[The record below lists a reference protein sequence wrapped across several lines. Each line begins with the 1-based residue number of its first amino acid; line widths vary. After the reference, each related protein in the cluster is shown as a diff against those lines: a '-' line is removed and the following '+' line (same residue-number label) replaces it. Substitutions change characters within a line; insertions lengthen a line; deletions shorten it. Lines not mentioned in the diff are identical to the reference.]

1 MPKQKQTE
9 TETAT
14 ENDRGSGDLLSWV
27 EAKSLALTQRIAFVG
42 VIGMV
47 IIGILTVIDVVVL
60 RSMFKAPIPG
70 SNEFLV
76 TIFAVAIAAVLP
88 SGFAQR
94 AVLDIDILAKRFG
107 KRTTAWLRA
116 VGSAIFTATLI
127 LIAWRTGVRTYEA
140 HLRGMETMILQWPM
154 WPFLWTITIFFAM
167 CVPVQF
173 VSFLRSVALAIDA
186 TRQSTSSPTDSEALQ
201 TKLVTR
207 RAKKNGGCVPGI
219 GRPAMKISIGV
230 VVVGVILYLG
240 IGPLNPLLKSHGTSL
255 AIFMF
260 FFLWV
265 VILFLVPLA
274 AALVICSLLGAAVL
288 AGFSPAL
295 SVLGSETVG
304 LITNADLA
312 VIPLFLMM
320 SGFATA
326 GGMSADIFRLA
337 HALFGFLRGGLA
349 IATIG
354 GCAGFGALTGSSV
367 ATVATIGSVAL
378 PEMKR
383 RGYSMELST
392 GTIAAGGTLGQLVP
406 PSTAIVI
413 YALLVEQSI
422 GRLYIA
428 VLIPA
433 MITALFYMMT
443 VSLTIRLNPLSA
455 PVRDKFSG
463 RELLLALKSSV
474 WVFLMFGSV
483 IGGIY
488 TGVFTATEAASVG
501 AVIAFLV
508 ALFRGK
514 LKKGALWQVVGE
526 TTRSTSMLYFLIIGG
541 MVISFFM
548 GTSGLPETLTKT
560 LTGSGL
566 PGLAIVCILVGIYIL
581 LGMIMD
587 SFAVMIATACLVAPI
602 VISFGYDPIWWGII
616 MVVLIE
622 MGVVT
627 PPFGLNLFAIK
638 SIAPDVSLTTVY
650 RGVIPFIF
658 ADIIKLVLLIA
669 FPYLILCLVN
679 VAVK

>member
-1 MPKQKQTE
+1 MAQGQIE
-9 TETAT
+9 VETAT
-14 ENDRGSGDLLSWV
+14 ENHRVSGDWLARV
-27 EAKSLALTQRIAFVG
+27 EAKALALTQRIAFVG

-60 RSMFKAPIPG
+60 RSIFKAPIPG

-94 AVLDIDILAKRFG
+94 AVLDIDLLAKRFG
-107 KRTTAWLRA
+107 KRLTAWLRA
-116 VGSAIFTATLI
+116 AGGAIFTATLV

-140 HLRGMETMILQWPM
+140 HVRGMETVILQWPM
-154 WPFLWTITIFFAM
+154 WPFLWAITVFFAM

-186 TRQSTSSPTDSEALQ
+186 TLESVSSPADSDALQ
-201 TKLVTR
+201 NKLASR
-207 RAKKNGGCVPGI
+207 RAKKHLDTVTGI
-219 GRPAMKISIGV
+219 GRPAMKITIGV
-230 VVVGVILYLG
+230 VVVAAILYFG
-240 IGPLNPLLKSHGTSL
+240 IGALSPLVKSHGTIL

-260 FFLWV
+260 FFLWT
-265 VILFLVPLA
+265 VILWLVPLA
-274 AALVICSLLGAAVL
+274 AALVICAVLGAAAL

-367 ATVATIGSVAL
+367 ATVATIGSAAL

-413 YALLVEQSI
+413 YALLLEQSI

-443 VSLTIRLNPLSA
+443 VSITIRLNPLSA

-463 RELLLALKSSV
+463 RELALALKSSV

-541 MVISFFM
+541 MVTSFFM
-548 GTSGLPETLTKT
+548 GTSGLPESLTKT
-560 LTGSGL
+560 LTRSGL
-566 PGLAIVCILVGIYIL
+566 PGLAVVCILVGIYVL

-602 VISFGYDPIWWGII
+602 IISFGYDPIWWGII

-638 SIAPDVSLTTVY
+638 SIAP
-650 RGVIPFIF
+650 
-658 ADIIKLVLLIA
+658 
-669 FPYLILCLVN
+669 
-679 VAVK
+679 

>member
-1 MPKQKQTE
+1 MTE
-9 TETAT
+9 EQNVRT
-14 ENDRGSGDLLSWV
+14 SGDLLARA
-27 EAKSLALTQRIAFVG
+27 EAKALALTQRIAFVG

-88 SGFAQR
+88 SGFAQH
-94 AVLDIDILAKRFG
+94 AVLDIDLLANRFG
-107 KRTTAWLRA
+107 ERLTAWLRA
-116 VGSAIFTATLI
+116 VGSAIFTATLV

-140 HLRGMETMILQWPM
+140 HVRGMETVILQWPM
-154 WPFLWTITIFFAM
+154 WPFLWAITIFFAM
-167 CVPVQF
+167 CAPVQF
-173 VSFLRSVALAIDA
+173 VSFLRSLTSAVAVSRRKSQQGESRGEVLESHQGNCPIGSRSLPQPKITSPAAAI
-186 TRQSTSSPTDSEALQ
+186 L
-201 TKLVTR
+201 
-207 RAKKNGGCVPGI
+207 
-219 GRPAMKISIGV
+219 IGV
-230 VVVGVILYLG
+230 LVAATIFYFGTGALHPV
-240 IGPLNPLLKSHGTSL
+240 LKSHGTAL

-260 FFLWV
+260 LFLWAV
-265 VILFLVPLA
+265 VLFLVPLA
-274 AALVICSLLGAAVL
+274 AALVICAILGAAVL

-413 YALLVEQSI
+413 YALLLEQSI

-428 VLIPA
+428 VLVPA
-433 MITALFYMMT
+433 LITALFYMAT
-443 VSLTIRLNPLSA
+443 VSLTIQLNPRSA

-463 RELLLALKSSV
+463 RELVLALRGAI

-488 TGVFTATEAASVG
+488 TGIFTATEAASVG

-541 MVISFFM
+541 LVTSFFM
-548 GTSGLPETLTKT
+548 GTSGLPESMTKT
-560 LTGSGL
+560 LMGSGL
-566 PGLAIVCILVGIYIL
+566 PGLAVVCILVGIYIL

-602 VISFGYDPIWWGII
+602 ILSFGYDPIWWGIV
-616 MVVLIE
+616 MVILIE

-627 PPFGLNLFAIK
+627 PPFGLNLFAMK
-638 SIAPDVSLTTVY
+638 SIAPEVSLTTVY
-650 RGVIPFIF
+650 RGVIPFIL
-658 ADIIKLVLLIA
+658 ADMVKLVLLIA
-669 FPYLILCLVN
+669 FPFLILWLGGT
-679 VAVK
+679 ALK

>member
-1 MPKQKQTE
+1 M
-9 TETAT
+9 
-14 ENDRGSGDLLSWV
+14 GGIGDLLGWI
-27 EAKSLALTQRIAFVG
+27 EKKTIALTQRIAFAG

-60 RSMFKAPIPG
+60 RSIFRAPIPG

-76 TIFAVAIAAVLP
+76 TIFAVAIAAVLA
-88 SGFAQR
+88 SGIAQH
-94 AVLDIDILAKRFG
+94 AVLDIDMLAKWFG
-107 KRTTAWLRA
+107 KRLTARLRA
-116 VGSAIFTATLI
+116 VGSAVFTAVLI

-140 HLRGMETMILQWPM
+140 HLRGMETTILQWPM
-154 WPFLWTITIFFAM
+154 WPFLWSITAM
-167 CVPVQF
+167 FMLCVPVQF
-173 VSFLRSVALAIDA
+173 VSFLRSVVSAFDVPHQPVSAPADSAALQSNPA
-186 TRQSTSSPTDSEALQ
+186 TRCTKTTSQGES
-201 TKLVTR
+201 K
-207 RAKKNGGCVPGI
+207 I
-219 GRPAMKISIGV
+219 GRPAVMISIGV
-230 VVVGVILYLG
+230 VLVAAILYFG
-240 IGPLNPLLKSHGTSL
+240 IDSLNPLFKSHGTGL

-274 AALVICSLLGAAVL
+274 AGMVICALLGAAAL
-288 AGFSPAL
+288 EGFPAAL
-295 SVLGSETVG
+295 SVLGSETIG
-304 LITNADLA
+304 LITNGDLA

-354 GCAGFGALTGSSV
+354 GCAGFGALTGSSI

-406 PSTAIVI
+406 PSTAIVV
-413 YALLVEQSI
+413 YALLLEQSI
-422 GRLYIA
+422 GRLYVA

-443 VSLTIRLNPLSA
+443 VSVTIRLNPLSA
-455 PVRDKFSG
+455 PVRDKFNG
-463 RELLLALKSSV
+463 RELVLALKDSV
-474 WVFLMFGSV
+474 WVFLMFGMV

-560 LTGSGL
+560 LIRSGL
-566 PGLAIVCILVGIYIL
+566 PGLAIICILVGIYIL

-587 SFAVMIATACLVAPI
+587 SFAVMIATAPLVAPI
-602 VISFGYDPIWWGII
+602 IARFGYDPIWWGII
-616 MVVLIE
+616 MVILVE

-627 PPFGLNLFAIK
+627 PPFGLNLFALK
-638 SIAPDVSLTTVY
+638 SLAPDVSLATVY

-658 ADIIKLVLLIA
+658 ADLVKLVLLIA
-669 FPYLILCLVN
+669 FPFLTLWLVN
-679 VAVK
+679 MALN

>member
-1 MPKQKQTE
+1 
-9 TETAT
+9 
-14 ENDRGSGDLLSWV
+14 
-27 EAKSLALTQRIAFVG
+27 
-42 VIGMV
+42 
-47 IIGILTVIDVVVL
+47 VL
-60 RSMFKAPIPG
+60 RAVFKAPIPG

-107 KRTTAWLRA
+107 KRGTAWLRA
-116 VGSAIFTATLI
+116 VGSAIFTATLV

-154 WPFLWTITIFFAM
+154 WPFLWSITVLFVL

-186 TRQSTSSPTDSEALQ
+186 TRQSTSVPADSEALQ
-201 TKLVTR
+201 TKPATR
-207 RAKKNGGCVPGI
+207 CAKTNLDTGSRI
-219 GRPAMKISIGV
+219 SRLTMKISIGV
-230 VVVGVILYLG
+230 VVVAAILYFG
-240 IGPLNPLLKSHGTSL
+240 IDSLNPLLKPHGTSL

-260 FFLWV
+260 LFLWA

-274 AALVICSLLGAAVL
+274 AALVICALLGAAAL

-349 IATIG
+349 LATIG

-413 YALLVEQSI
+413 YALLLEQSI

-433 MITALFYMMT
+433 MLTALLYMVA
-443 VSLTIRLNPLSA
+443 VSVTIRLNPLSA

-463 RELLLALKSSV
+463 RELVLALKGSV

-488 TGVFTATEAASVG
+488 AGVFTATEAASVG

-514 LKKGALWQVVGE
+514 LKKGSLWQVVGE

-548 GTSGLPETLTKT
+548 GTSGLPETVTKT

-566 PGLAIVCILVGIYIL
+566 SGLAIVCILVGIYIL
-581 LGMIMD
+581 LGMVMD

-602 VISFGYDPIWWGII
+602 VVSFGYDPIWWGII

-658 ADIIKLVLLIA
+658 ADMVKLVLLIA
-669 FPYLILCLVN
+669 FPYLVLCLVN

>member
-1 MPKQKQTE
+1 MTQEQ
-9 TETAT
+9 
-14 ENDRGSGDLLSWV
+14 NQRGPGDWLSHV
-27 EAKSLALTQRIAFVG
+27 EAMVLALTQRIAFVG
-42 VIGMV
+42 VLGMV

-60 RSMFKAPIPG
+60 RSIFKAPIPG

-88 SGFAQR
+88 SGFAQH
-94 AVLDIDILAKRFG
+94 AVLDIDMLAKRLG
-107 KRTTAWLRA
+107 KSLTAWLRA
-116 VGSAIFTATLI
+116 VGSGIFTATLV
-127 LIAWRTGVRTYEA
+127 LIAWRTGVYTYEA
-140 HLRGMETMILQWPM
+140 HLRGMETVILQWRM
-154 WPFLWTITIFFAM
+154 WPFLWSITVLLLL

-173 VSFLRSVALAIDA
+173 VSFLRSVASAVGATHSSSSWPVNSKAIQNHPAKRQANADPDA
-186 TRQSTSSPTDSEALQ
+186 GLKISL
-201 TKLVTR
+201 
-207 RAKKNGGCVPGI
+207 
-219 GRPAMKISIGV
+219 PAMKISIGIV
-230 VVVGVILYLG
+230 LVATILYFG
-240 IGPLNPLLKSHGTSL
+240 TNFLNPLLKSHGTGL
-255 AIFMF
+255 AIFML

-274 AALVICSLLGAAVL
+274 AGMIICALLGAAAL
-288 AGFSPAL
+288 GGFPHAL

-304 LITNADLA
+304 LITNSDLA
-312 VIPLFLMM
+312 IIPLFLMM

-337 HALFGFLRGGLA
+337 QALFGFLRGGLA
-349 IATIG
+349 LATIG
-354 GCAGFGALTGSSV
+354 GCAGFGALTGSSI

-383 RGYSMELST
+383 RGYSVELSV

-406 PSTAIVI
+406 PSTAIVV
-413 YALLVEQSI
+413 YALLLEQSI
-422 GRLYIA
+422 GQLYIA
-428 VLIPA
+428 VLVPA
-433 MITALFYMMT
+433 MITALLYMMA
-443 VSLTIRLNPLSA
+443 VSVTIRLNPASA
-455 PVRDKFSG
+455 PARYKFNG
-463 RELLLALKSSV
+463 QEMVLALKGSV

-514 LKKGALWQVVGE
+514 LKKGSLWQVVGE

-560 LTGSGL
+560 LTASGL
-566 PGLAIVCILVGIYIL
+566 PGLAIICILVLLYIV

-587 SFAVMIATACLVAPI
+587 SFAVMIATAPLVAPI
-602 VISFGYDPIWWGII
+602 IMSFGYDPIWWGIV
-616 MVVLIE
+616 MVVLVE

-638 SIAPDVSLTTVY
+638 SLVPDIPLTSVY
-650 RGVIPFIF
+650 RGVIPFLF
-658 ADIIKLVLLIA
+658 ADMVKLALLIA
-669 FPYLILCLVN
+669 FPFLTLWLAN
-679 VAVK
+679 TALK

>member
-1 MPKQKQTE
+1 MAQGPIE
-9 TETAT
+9 VETAT
-14 ENDRGSGDLLSWV
+14 ENHRVSGDRLARA
-27 EAKSLALTQRIAFVG
+27 EATALAVTQRIAFVG

-60 RSMFKAPIPG
+60 RSIFKAPIPG

-94 AVLDIDILAKRFG
+94 AVLDIDLLAKRFG
-107 KRTTAWLRA
+107 KRLTAWLRA
-116 VGSAIFTATLI
+116 AGGAIFTATLV

-140 HLRGMETMILQWPM
+140 HVRGMETVILQWPM
-154 WPFLWTITIFFAM
+154 WPFLWTITVFFAM

-186 TRQSTSSPTDSEALQ
+186 TLQSVSPADSDALQ
-201 TKLVTR
+201 NERSTR
-207 RAKKNGGCVPGI
+207 RAKTNLGFVAGI

-230 VVVGVILYLG
+230 VVVAAILYFG
-240 IGPLNPLLKSHGTSL
+240 IGALNPLVKSHGTSL

-260 FFLWV
+260 LFLWA
-265 VILFLVPLA
+265 VILCLVPLA
-274 AALVICSLLGAAVL
+274 AALVICAVLGAAAL

-349 IATIG
+349 LATIG

-367 ATVATIGSVAL
+367 ATVATIGSAAL

-413 YALLVEQSI
+413 YALLLEQSI

-433 MITALFYMMT
+433 MLTALFYMMT
-443 VSLTIRLNPLSA
+443 VSITIRLNPLSA

-463 RELLLALKSSV
+463 RELVLALKGSI

-541 MVISFFM
+541 MVTSFFM
-548 GTSGLPETLTKT
+548 GTSGLPETLTKA
-560 LTGSGL
+560 LTRSGL
-566 PGLAIVCILVGIYIL
+566 PGLAVVCILVGVYIL

-602 VISFGYDPIWWGII
+602 IITFGYDPIWWGII

-658 ADIIKLVLLIA
+658 ADVVKLALLIA
-669 FPYLILCLVN
+669 FPFLILWLGS
-679 VAVK
+679 AALK

>member
-1 MPKQKQTE
+1 MPEQERTE
-9 TETAT
+9 TEIAT
-14 ENDRGSGDLLSWV
+14 GGTRVSGDLLSWV
-27 EAKSLALTQRIAFVG
+27 ETKTLALTQRIAFVG

-47 IIGILTVIDVVVL
+47 IIGILTVLDVVVL
-60 RSMFKAPIPG
+60 RAVFKAPIPG

-107 KRTTAWLRA
+107 KGTTAWLRA
-116 VGSAIFTATLI
+116 IGGAIFTATLV

-154 WPFLWTITIFFAM
+154 WPFLWSITVLFVL

-186 TRQSTSSPTDSEALQ
+186 TRQSTSSPADSQALQ
-201 TKLVTR
+201 TKLATR
-207 RAKKNGGCVPGI
+207 RAKKNLDTVAGI
-219 GRPAMKISIGV
+219 SRPAMKISIGV
-230 VVVGVILYLG
+230 VVVAAILYFG

-260 FFLWV
+260 LFLWA

-274 AALVICSLLGAAVL
+274 AALVICALLGAAAL

-304 LITNADLA
+304 LITNSDLA

-337 HALFGFLRGGLA
+337 HALLGFLRGGLA
-349 IATIG
+349 LATIG

-413 YALLVEQSI
+413 YALLLEQSI

-433 MITALFYMMT
+433 MLTALLYMAA
-443 VSLTIRLNPLSA
+443 VSVTIRLNPLSA

-463 RELLLALKSSV
+463 RELVLALNGSV

-488 TGVFTATEAASVG
+488 AGVFTATEAASVG

-514 LKKGALWQVVGE
+514 LRKGSLWQVVGE

-566 PGLAIVCILVGIYIL
+566 SGLAIVCILVGIYIL
-581 LGMIMD
+581 LGMVMD

-602 VISFGYDPIWWGII
+602 VVSFGYDPIWWGII

-650 RGVIPFIF
+650 RGVIPFIL
-658 ADIIKLVLLIA
+658 ADILKLALLIA
-669 FPYLILCLVN
+669 FPYLVLCLVN

>member
-1 MPKQKQTE
+1 MS
-9 TETAT
+9 
-14 ENDRGSGDLLSWV
+14 RDLLSWV
-27 EAKSLALTQRIAFVG
+27 ETKTLALTQRIAFVG

-60 RSMFKAPIPG
+60 RAIFKAPIPG

-76 TIFAVAIAAVLP
+76 TVFAVAIAAVLP
-88 SGFAQR
+88 SGFAQG

-107 KRTTAWLRA
+107 KPTTAWLRA
-116 VGSAIFTATLI
+116 VGGAIFTAILV
-127 LIAWRTGVRTYEA
+127 LIAWRTGVRTYDA
-140 HLRGMETMILQWPM
+140 HLRGMETVILQWPM
-154 WPFLWTITIFFAM
+154 WPFLWSITVLFVL

-173 VSFLRSVALAIDA
+173 VSFLRSVTSAVNETRESTSVPADSKVLPTNPA
-186 TRQSTSSPTDSEALQ
+186 TRC
-201 TKLVTR
+201 
-207 RAKKNGGCVPGI
+207 AKTNLNAGPKI
-219 GRPAMKISIGV
+219 GRATMKISIGV
-230 VVVGVILYLG
+230 VFVAAILYFG
-240 IGPLNPLLKSHGTSL
+240 IDSLNPLLKSHGTSL

-260 FFLWV
+260 LFLWAI
-265 VILFLVPLA
+265 ILFLVPLA
-274 AALVICSLLGAAVL
+274 AALVICALLGAAAL

-349 IATIG
+349 LATIG

-413 YALLVEQSI
+413 YALLLEQSI

-428 VLIPA
+428 VLVPA
-433 MITALFYMMT
+433 MLTAVLYMVA
-443 VSLTIRLNPLSA
+443 VSVTIRLDPLSA
-455 PVRDKFSG
+455 PVRDMFSG
-463 RELLLALKSSV
+463 RELVLALKSSV

-488 TGVFTATEAASVG
+488 AGVFTATEAASVG

-514 LKKGALWQVVGE
+514 LRKGSLWQVVGE

-541 MVISFFM
+541 LVISFFM
-548 GTSGLPETLTKT
+548 GTSGLPERLTKT

-566 PGLAIVCILVGIYIL
+566 SGLAVICILVGIYIL
-581 LGMIMD
+581 LGMVMD

-602 VISFGYDPIWWGII
+602 VVSFGYDPIWWGII

-650 RGVIPFIF
+650 RGVIPFIL
-658 ADIIKLVLLIA
+658 ADIVKLVLLIA
-669 FPYLILCLVN
+669 FPYLVLWLAN
-679 VAVK
+679 AALK

>member
-1 MPKQKQTE
+1 MPTQEQTK
-9 TETAT
+9 TTLAVR
-14 ENDRGSGDLLSWV
+14 NNSISGDRLSWI
-27 EAKSLALTQRIAFVG
+27 ETKTLALTQRIAFVG

-60 RSMFKAPIPG
+60 RAMFKAPIPG

-76 TIFAVAIAAVLP
+76 TIFAVAIATVLP

-94 AVLDIDILAKRFG
+94 AVLDIDILSKQFG

-116 VGSAIFTATLI
+116 VGGAIFTATLV

-154 WPFLWTITIFFAM
+154 WPFLWSITVMFM
-167 CVPVQF
+167 LCVPVQF
-173 VSFLRSVALAIDA
+173 VSFLRSVALTIDA
-186 TRQSTSSPTDSEALQ
+186 TRQSTSITADSEGLPTNPVMQDAGMYLHAGR
-201 TKLVTR
+201 T
-207 RAKKNGGCVPGI
+207 I
-219 GRPAMKISIGV
+219 GRAAIGISIGV
-230 VVVGVILYLG
+230 VVIAAMLYFG
-240 IGPLNPLLKSHGTSL
+240 IDQLNPLLTSHGTGV
-255 AIFMF
+255 AIFAF
-260 FFLWV
+260 LFLWV

-274 AALVICSLLGAAVL
+274 AGLVICALLGAAAL
-288 AGFSPAL
+288 GGFGPAL

-304 LITNADLA
+304 LITNGDLA

-349 IATIG
+349 LATIG

-383 RGYSMELST
+383 RGYSMELAT

-413 YALLVEQSI
+413 YALLLEQSI

-428 VLIPA
+428 VLVPA
-433 MITALFYMMT
+433 MITALLYMVA
-443 VSLTIRLNPLSA
+443 VSVTIRLNPLCA

-463 RELLLALKSSV
+463 RELLLALKGSI

-508 ALFRGK
+508 ALLRGK
-514 LKKGALWQVVGE
+514 LKKGSLWQVVGE

-566 PGLAIVCILVGIYIL
+566 PGLAIICIL
-581 LGMIMD
+581 
-587 SFAVMIATACLVAPI
+587 SR
-602 VISFGYDPIWWGII
+602 
-616 MVVLIE
+616 
-622 MGVVT
+622 
-627 PPFGLNLFAIK
+627 NLYSAWHGHGFLR
-638 SIAPDVSLTTVY
+638 SDDRDCMP
-650 RGVIPFIF
+650 GW
-658 ADIIKLVLLIA
+658 ADRRKLWL
-669 FPYLILCLVN
+669 
-679 VAVK
+679 

>member
-1 MPKQKQTE
+1 
-9 TETAT
+9 
-14 ENDRGSGDLLSWV
+14 
-27 EAKSLALTQRIAFVG
+27 
-42 VIGMV
+42 
-47 IIGILTVIDVVVL
+47 
-60 RSMFKAPIPG
+60 
-70 SNEFLV
+70 V

-94 AVLDIDILAKRFG
+94 AILDIDILANRFG
-107 KRTTAWLRA
+107 ERTTAWLRA
-116 VGSAIFTATLI
+116 IGSAIFTATLV

-140 HLRGMETMILQWPM
+140 HVRGMETVILQWPM
-154 WPFLWTITIFFAM
+154 WPFLWSITALFAL

-173 VSFLRSVALAIDA
+173 VSFLRSVALAIDTA
-186 TRQSTSSPTDSEALQ
+186 HRSSSAPPDSQTLQ
-201 TKLVTR
+201 TRTATHVATSPD
-207 RAKKNGGCVPGI
+207 ASSGI
-219 GRPAMKISIGV
+219 SLPAVKISIGV
-230 VVVGVILYLG
+230 LVVAAILYFG
-240 IGPLNPLLKSHGTSL
+240 IGPLSPLLKPHGTSL
-255 AIFMF
+255 AIFAF
-260 FFLWV
+260 FFLWA

-274 AALVICSLLGAAVL
+274 PALVICALLGAAAL
-288 AGFSPAL
+288 QGFSPAL

-337 HALFGFLRGGLA
+337 HALFGFMRGGLA
-349 IATIG
+349 LATIA

-367 ATVATIGSVAL
+367 ATVATIGSAAL

-383 RGYSMELST
+383 RGYSMELSV

-413 YALLVEQSI
+413 YALLLEQSI
-422 GRLYIA
+422 GRLYVA

-433 MITALFYMMT
+433 MLTALLYMLA
-443 VSLTIRLNPLSA
+443 VSVKIRLNPLSA

-463 RELLLALKSSV
+463 RELLLALKGSV

-548 GTSGLPETLTKT
+548 GTSGLPETMTKT

-566 PGLAIVCILVGIYIL
+566 PGLAIVCMLVGIYIL

-602 VISFGYDPIWWGII
+602 VVSFGYDPIWWGII

-638 SIAPDVSLTTVY
+638 SIAPDVSLATVY

-658 ADIIKLVLLIA
+658 ADLFKLVLLIA
-669 FPYLILCLVN
+669 FPYLILCLVSGS
-679 VAVK
+679 VK